1 MMDTNISDND
11 ILNAFNIVLPFLP
24 KLFDDEISLAI
35 TNRKEFLVNQ
45 SCKSIQLKNK
55 KGDLIGDGGAAFEA
69 IRTGKT
75 IVKEVP
81 KEVYGIQFRSYAVPI
96 NNAEGNVVGAILA
109 GRSLA
114 RSKEVLELSSNL
126 SSSLEQIS
134 IAVNTITNNVQGL
147 LTKNFQIISMLNE
160 ANENAKGTND
170 ILNFVKGIA
179 SRTNILGMNAAI
191 EAARAGESGKGFKVV
206 ANEIRKLS
214 SSTMDSL
221 KQVNEV
227 LENINGNIENVS
239 TDVVEANGVFE
250 DQAASLQEISSS
262 LQQLNETAK
271 ILEGLSKKL

>member
-1 MMDTNISDND
+1 MDTNIFNND

-45 SCKSIQLKNK
+45 SCQSIQLKNK
-55 KGDLIGDGGAAFEA
+55 KGDLIGNGGAAFEA
-69 IRTGKT
+69 IRTDKT

-96 NNAEGNVVGAILA
+96 NDANGNVVGAILA

-126 SSSLEQIS
+126 SSSLQQIS
-134 IAVNTITNNVQGL
+134 IAVNTITNKVQGL
-147 LTKNFQIISMLNE
+147 LTKNFQVISMLNE

-191 EAARAGESGKGFKVV
+191 EAARAGEAGKGFKVV
-206 ANEIRKLS
+206 ANEVRKLS
-214 SSTMDSL
+214 ISTMDSF

-227 LENINGNIENVS
+227 LENINGNIENIS
-239 TDVVEANGVFE
+239 TDVVEANDIFE
-250 DQAASLQEISSS
+250 EQAASLQEISSS
-262 LQQLNETAK
+262 LQKLSEIAK